1 MCYREILREAINK
14 SGKSLDLIAKEC
26 FVGGFNVTT
35 SYLSKLQ
42 NGKKSP
48 ASDKV
53 NNILAKVLNIDADKL
68 LVAAYREKVPAA
80 VLEKLAGAN

>member
-1 MCYREILREAINK
+1 MTYHKILRKAVQESGLSMREICRRCTDQGVK
-14 SGKSLDLIAKEC
+14 VSQG
-26 FVGGFNVTT
+26 
-35 SYLSKLQ
+35 YLSQLCRD
-42 NGKKSP
+42 GSSP
-48 ASDKV
+48 ASEKV